1 MNEDVMIK
9 LPTES
14 VEEEFAA
21 ASSPTVSGMDQI
33 KEMDSE
39 PPKASNSE
47 LLLNPSSSASSTS
60 DSSSSDSDSESSSTL
75 DSSDEKKEKA
85 EDSKKIAVKKNTHAE
100 VLFSIL
106 NLKIFISSSIGKCT
120 RR

>member
-21 ASSPTVSGMDQI
+21 ASSPTVSGIDQH

-39 PPKASNSE
+39 PPKASISE
-47 LLLNPSSSASSTS
+47 LHLNPSSSASSTS

-75 DSSDEKKEKA
+75 DSSDEKKEKI
-85 EDSKKIAVKKNTHAE
+85 EDSKKIAVKHTHTK
-100 VLFSIL
+100 VLFSIF
-106 NLKIFISSSIGKCT
+106 NLKILISSSIGKCA
-120 RR
+120 RK